1 MRKVVVFL
9 IVAALVVPWPVPR
22 DAFAGGSGGEPLI
35 SDAVGWGIVAAL
47 VVVGLYVVYKSNAVN
62 PPEEGKEKEKT
73 SYIEMLKNE
82 SVKYSDHRGLLLI
95 ASW

>member
-1 MRKVVVFL
+1 MRKVVVVL
-9 IVAALVVPWPVPR
+9 IVAALLVSCPVPR
-22 DAFAGGSGGEPLI
+22 DGFAGGSGGEPLM

-47 VVVGLYVVYKSNAVN
+47 VVVGLYVVYKSNAPK
-62 PPEEGKEKEKT
+62 PPEEGKEKEKA

-82 SVKYSDHRGLLLI
+82 SSKFSDHRGHLLI